1 MLAHAASFVFIF
13 SMGAMMKS
21 SFRST
26 LVTTTTVLALMAMTT
41 ANAAPVLLGVGSIA
55 AASSDLSGLAGTVE
69 DGTPTNIFGAGSA
82 IAYTGIGNRFLV
94 VPDRGPNAQTWNP
107 AVDNTTSFDTRF
119 HEIDLSVT
127 KNGPNWTVTPTLMKT
142 TLLTDGN
149 GTNYTGLSSDNAT
162 RFDPEGIRVSNS
174 GQNVFISDEY
184 GPYIRE
190 FDRSTGELVR
200 QITLPA
206 KFLAATQ
213 EPTGAAELVDN
224 TSGRQANR
232 GMEGLAI
239 TPDGKTLVGIM
250 QSPLIQDNGLDANLK
265 RVGKNVRILT
275 VDLATNTTKE
285 FVYQLDDK
293 GYGISEIVAIN
304 DHEFLV
310 IERDGKG
317 GSDAGFKKI
326 IKIDI
331 SGATDVS
338 AVASL
343 PKSALPVNITPV
355 TKSVFLDM
363 LDPAY
368 GLAGTSFPEKIEG
381 ISFGQD
387 LSDGQLFHTLVIT
400 NDNDFQYGATLSD
413 GSTQPIVDHKFF
425 VFGFTNTDLPGYQR
439 QNVVPEPGA
448 LALFITGLTASLFA
462 IRRRT

>member
-1 MLAHAASFVFIF
+1 
-13 SMGAMMKS
+13 MKL
-21 SFRST
+21 SFRSA
-26 LVTTTTVLALMAMTT
+26 LVTTAAVLALMAT
-41 ANAAPVLLGVGSIA
+41 ATVNAAPSLLGVGSIP
-55 AASSDLSGLAGTVE
+55 AASSDLSGLVGVVE
-69 DGTPTNIFGAGSA
+69 DGTPKNLFGAGSG
-82 IAYTGIGNRFLV
+82 IAYAGVGGRFLV

-127 KNGPNWTVTPTLMKT
+127 KNGGNWTVTPTLLKT

-149 GTNYTGLSSDNAT
+149 GVNYTGLSSDNAT

-190 FDRSTGELVR
+190 FDRTTGELVR
-200 QITLPA
+200 QIAIPA
-206 KFLAATQ
+206 KFLIATQ

-224 TSGRQANR
+224 TTGRQANR

-250 QSPLIQDNGLDANLK
+250 QSPLLQDNGLDADLK

-275 VDLATNTTKE
+275 VDLTTDTTRE

-293 GYGISEIVAIN
+293 GYGISEIVAVN

-317 GSDAGFKKI
+317 GSDAKFKKI

-338 AVASL
+338 GVASL
-343 PKSALPVNITPV
+343 PKSTLPVGITPV
-355 TKSVFLDM
+355 IKSVFLDM
-363 LDPAY
+363 LDPSY
-368 GLAGTSFPEKIEG
+368 GLAGVGFPEKIEG
-381 ISFGQD
+381 ISFGED
-387 LSDGQLFHTLVIT
+387 LIDGGLLHTLVIT
-400 NDNDFQYGATLSD
+400 NDNDFQYGATLGD
-413 GSTQPIVDHKFF
+413 GSIQPVIDHKFF
-425 VFGFTNTDLPGYQR
+425 VFGFTDADLPGFQR
-439 QNVVPEPGA
+439 QNIVPEPGA
-448 LALFITGLTASLFA
+448 LALFLTGLTGVGFA
-462 IRRRT
+462 IRRRK